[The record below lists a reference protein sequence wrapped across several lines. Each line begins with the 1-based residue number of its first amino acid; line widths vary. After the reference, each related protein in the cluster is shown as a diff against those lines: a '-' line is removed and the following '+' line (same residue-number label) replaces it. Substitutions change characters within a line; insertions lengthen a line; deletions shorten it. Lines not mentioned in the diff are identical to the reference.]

1 MSLSLAKR
9 SLRSFELADTPKDQ
23 IKKNSK
29 PVFKPAAKQAKQQ
42 NSQDE
47 KIKKLLLIGTTSMD
61 DIVSKRVSKSR
72 HRRNFC

>member
-9 SLRSFELADTPKDQ
+9 SLRSFELADKPKDQ
-23 IKKNSK
+23 TKKSK
-29 PVFKPAAKQAKQQ
+29 PGFKPATKQTS
-42 NSQDE
+42 SQDE

-61 DIVSKRVSKSR
+61 DIVSKRVSESR